1 MKASGFSRAASA
13 LLLSAACL
21 GASQLI
27 ACGGDAEP
35 ERSSEIATESAA
47 RRLSTVE
54 LDNTLRDLLGDDT
67 NAASRVLVSDQYSP
81 YDNDIA
87 LQAPSEALIT
97 SLEFMAGDVADRF
110 TADADRMQAFLG
122 CTPTGADDAV
132 CLRTFVESWVPVA
145 LRRPLEEGEADRYLG
160 LQSFAIEANQ
170 YVDNGFATAVNLIVR
185 AVLQQPEFLYRIET
199 GTKTDNKGVRA
210 LDDWQIAAR
219 LSYLLWGTMPDQ
231 ALRDDALAGRLTNAE
246 TRYEVAERMLT
257 DDRAKLQMRRFH
269 AMWLGHRILPQPAE
283 LVRAFSNE
291 TGALI
296 DRVIFDEPQSY
307 YNMLTMPETYL
318 DNDLAD
324 HYGLPRPEGGEGW
337 VTYEGPAR
345 AGILSH
351 GSVLA
356 SFAKFADTSPTQ
368 RGILI
373 RTRLMCDTIDPP
385 PPTLDVDSPPGD
397 AEALCKY
404 DRYAQHRETTS
415 CAACHAEM
423 DPIGFGLENFDMQGR
438 YREHDE
444 GLPECIIAGQ
454 GSVPGVGEFSGPK
467 ELAETLIESGR
478 LEACIMKNFYQFT
491 IGREI
496 ADVEQ
501 PVVDA
506 LLETFQSEGRDMRA
520 LMLSFIGSERFAL
533 RREFRGITEEVA
545 P

>member
-1 MKASGFSRAASA
+1 MTASGLSRATSA
-13 LLLSAACL
+13 LLLTTCL
-21 GASQLI
+21 GASQLV
-27 ACGGDAEP
+27 ACGGDDGVP

-47 RRLSTVE
+47 RRLSNVE

-67 NAASRVLVSDQYSP
+67 KAASRTLVSDQYSP
-81 YDNDIA
+81 YDNDVA

-97 SLEFMAGDVADRF
+97 SLEIMAGDVADRL
-110 TADADRMQAFLG
+110 TADDERMQSILG
-122 CTPTGADDAV
+122 CTPTGADDTA
-132 CLRTFVESWVPVA
+132 CLRTFVESWVPIA
-145 LRRPLEEGEADRYLG
+145 LRRPLEDGEADLYLG
-160 LQSFAIEANQ
+160 LQSFATEANP
-170 YVDNGFATAVNLIVR
+170 YVDNGFSTAVNLIVR
-185 AVLQQPEFLYRIET
+185 AVLQQPEFLYRIES
-199 GTKTDNKGVRA
+199 GTKTNDKGVLA
-210 LDDWQIAAR
+210 LDDWQVASR

-231 ALRDDALAGRLTNAE
+231 ALREDAAAGRLTTAT
-246 TRYEVAERMLT
+246 TRYEVAERMMT
-257 DDRAKLQMRRFH
+257 DERAKLQMRRFH

-283 LVRAFSNE
+283 LVNAFSME

-337 VTYEGPAR
+337 VTYEGPPR

-373 RTRLMCDTIDPP
+373 RTRLMCDKIDPP
-385 PPTLDVDSPPGD
+385 PPTLNVDSPPGN
-397 AEALCKY
+397 AEATCKY
-404 DRYAQHRETTS
+404 DRYAQHREVTS
-415 CAACHAEM
+415 CAACHSEM

-438 YREHDE
+438 YREHDD
-444 GLPECIIAGQ
+444 GLPECIIDGQ

-496 ADVEQ
+496 DEVEQ
-501 PVVDA
+501 PVVDE
-506 LLETFQSEGRDMRA
+506 LLEQFRAEGRDMRA
-520 LMLSFIGSERFAL
+520 LMLSFISSDRFAL
-533 RREFRGITEEVA
+533 RREFQGTEQVA